1 MKKQQKKSLSFE
13 FFKKRVRVSVI
24 VVTLLLG
31 ALLLLISYSYAFY
44 TIFYE
49 KKNALT
55 LTAGSISY
63 TLTSGSMNERQEVTV
78 GANSMLTF
86 TVNLKSNNEI
96 DSLYQLYYSGTL
108 PSGVTISYKT
118 SVPDGV
124 IEKGATEVIVLAI
137 ENTNSSSK
145 TITIGVQGGLL
156 DKPLEQEAN
165 TTSIKGLYQAK
176 KPTITLNTTTVT
188 INAGDSYQV
197 MTGVSAK
204 DPYGKDI
211 TSKISY
217 SPTSWDN
224 HTIGTTKIT
233 YQVTDDYGQSA
244 SSTRSITVNR
254 VYVYNYES
262 DHLVTNGWEQFFKT
276 CDSASFYQGGYH
288 KANFIY
294 DYGGTTDDLIMN
306 GMVKS
311 SLLATERSIVSLAT
325 NYMIDLSKYKRLA
338 FRHDVKNLTT
348 TGELGAHVGI
358 GCFKS
363 VNNINHAEPVVGTEL
378 TGKGTTPGYY
388 YFDVSNINTSCYL
401 GFYIFSEAI
410 DDNTTWYVSISR
422 VWLE

>member
-1 MKKQQKKSLSFE
+1 MKKHLKESLSFD
-13 FFKKRVRVSVI
+13 FLKKRVRVSVI
-24 VVTLLLG
+24 VVTLLLS

-44 TIFYE
+44 TISYE

-63 TLTSGSMNERQEVTV
+63 TLTSGSMNERQEVIV

-145 TITIGVQGGLL
+145 IITIGVQGGLL

-165 TTSIKGLYQAK
+165 TTSIKGLYQVK

-217 SPTSWDN
+217 SPTSWNN

-233 YQVTDDYGQSA
+233 YQVTDNYGQST

-254 VYVYNYES
+254 VYLYQNGNYMTTLTGGWTRKFTTANIANYYDYQS
-262 DHLVTNGWEQFFKT
+262 LIDSSSNKLYGMVTTNQRTLKSAGTVNKINLTPYARLVFSYSTGNDYVTNALNVGCF
-276 CDSASFYQGGYH
+276 
-288 KANFIY
+288 ANFDNIDIRGSVVSTY
-294 DYGGTTDDLIMN
+294 ITQ
-306 GMVKS
+306 S
-311 SLLATERSIVSLAT
+311 SQNALKTVSFDISA
-325 NYMIDLSKYKRLA
+325 
-338 FRHDVKNLTT
+338 KN
-348 TGELGAHVGI
+348 
-358 GCFKS
+358 S
-363 VNNINHAEPVVGTEL
+363 
-378 TGKGTTPGYY
+378 
-388 YFDVSNINTSCYL
+388 SCYV
-401 GFYIFSEAI
+401 GAFFMSQPAS
-410 DDNTTWYVSISR
+410 TTFNVFIQIYN

>member
-44 TIFYE
+44 TISYE

-63 TLTSGSMNERQEVTV
+63 TLTSGSMNERQEVIV

-145 TITIGVQGGLL
+145 IITIGVQGGLL

-165 TTSIKGLYQAK
+165 TTSIKGLYQVK

-217 SPTSWDN
+217 SPTSWNN

-233 YQVTDDYGQSA
+233 YQVTDNYGQST

-254 VYVYNYES
+254 VYLYQNGNYMTTLTGGWTRKFTTANIANYYDYQS
-262 DHLVTNGWEQFFKT
+262 LIDSSSNKLYGMVTTNQRTLKSAGTVNKINLTPYARLVFSYSTGNDYVTNALNVGCF
-276 CDSASFYQGGYH
+276 
-288 KANFIY
+288 ANFDNIDIRGSVVSTY
-294 DYGGTTDDLIMN
+294 ITQ
-306 GMVKS
+306 S
-311 SLLATERSIVSLAT
+311 SQNALKTVSFDISA
-325 NYMIDLSKYKRLA
+325 
-338 FRHDVKNLTT
+338 KN
-348 TGELGAHVGI
+348 
-358 GCFKS
+358 S
-363 VNNINHAEPVVGTEL
+363 
-378 TGKGTTPGYY
+378 
-388 YFDVSNINTSCYL
+388 SCYV
-401 GFYIFSEAI
+401 GAFFMSQPASTTFNVFIQIF
-410 DDNTTWYVSISR
+410 N

>member
-1 MKKQQKKSLSFE
+1 M
-13 FFKKRVRVSVI
+13 RVSVI

-44 TIFYE
+44 TISYE

-217 SPTSWDN
+217 SPTSWNN

-233 YQVTDDYGQSA
+233 YQVTDNYGQST

-254 VYVYNYES
+254 VYLYQNGNYMTTLTGGWTRKFTTANIANYYDYQS
-262 DHLVTNGWEQFFKT
+262 LIDSSSNKLYGMVTTNQRTLKSAGTVNKINLTPYARLVFSYSTGNDYVTNALNVGCF
-276 CDSASFYQGGYH
+276 
-288 KANFIY
+288 ANFDNIDIRGSVVSTY
-294 DYGGTTDDLIMN
+294 ITQ
-306 GMVKS
+306 S
-311 SLLATERSIVSLAT
+311 SQNALKTVSFDISA
-325 NYMIDLSKYKRLA
+325 
-338 FRHDVKNLTT
+338 KN
-348 TGELGAHVGI
+348 
-358 GCFKS
+358 S
-363 VNNINHAEPVVGTEL
+363 
-378 TGKGTTPGYY
+378 
-388 YFDVSNINTSCYL
+388 SCYV
-401 GFYIFSEAI
+401 GAFFMSQPASTTFNVFIQIF
-410 DDNTTWYVSISR
+410 N

>member
-1 MKKQQKKSLSFE
+1 MKKHPKESLSFD
-13 FFKKRVRVSVI
+13 FLKKRVRVSVI
-24 VVTLLLG
+24 VVTLLLS

-44 TIFYE
+44 TISYE

-63 TLTSGSMNERQEVTV
+63 TLTSGSMNERQEVIV

-165 TTSIKGLYQAK
+165 TTSIKGLYQVK

-217 SPTSWDN
+217 SPTSWNN

-233 YQVTDDYGQSA
+233 YQVTDNYGQST

-254 VYVYNYES
+254 VYLYQNGNYMTTLTGGWTRKFTTANIANYYDYQS
-262 DHLVTNGWEQFFKT
+262 LIDSSSNKLYGMVTTNQRTLKSAGTVNKINLTPYARLVFSYSTSNDYVTNALNVGCF
-276 CDSASFYQGGYH
+276 
-288 KANFIY
+288 ANFDNIDIRGSVVSTY
-294 DYGGTTDDLIMN
+294 ITQ
-306 GMVKS
+306 S
-311 SLLATERSIVSLAT
+311 SQNALKTVSFDISA
-325 NYMIDLSKYKRLA
+325 
-338 FRHDVKNLTT
+338 KN
-348 TGELGAHVGI
+348 
-358 GCFKS
+358 S
-363 VNNINHAEPVVGTEL
+363 
-378 TGKGTTPGYY
+378 
-388 YFDVSNINTSCYL
+388 SCYV
-401 GFYIFSEAI
+401 GAFFMSQPAS
-410 DDNTTWYVSISR
+410 TTFNVFIQIYN

>member
-1 MKKQQKKSLSFE
+1 MKKHPKESLSFD
-13 FFKKRVRVSVI
+13 FLKKRVRVSVI

-44 TIFYE
+44 TISYE

-63 TLTSGSMNERQEVTV
+63 TLTSGSMNERQEVIV

-145 TITIGVQGGLL
+145 IITIGVQGGLL

-165 TTSIKGLYQAK
+165 TTSIKGLYQVK

-217 SPTSWDN
+217 SPTSWNN

-233 YQVTDDYGQSA
+233 YQVTDNYGQST

-254 VYVYNYES
+254 VYLYQNGNYMTTLTGGWTRKFTTANIANYYDYQS
-262 DHLVTNGWEQFFKT
+262 LIDSSSNKLYGMVTTNQRTLKSAGTVNKINLTPYARLVFSYSTGNDYVTNALNVGCF
-276 CDSASFYQGGYH
+276 
-288 KANFIY
+288 ANFDNIDIRGSVVSTY
-294 DYGGTTDDLIMN
+294 ITQ
-306 GMVKS
+306 S
-311 SLLATERSIVSLAT
+311 SQNALKTVSFDISA
-325 NYMIDLSKYKRLA
+325 
-338 FRHDVKNLTT
+338 KN
-348 TGELGAHVGI
+348 
-358 GCFKS
+358 S
-363 VNNINHAEPVVGTEL
+363 
-378 TGKGTTPGYY
+378 
-388 YFDVSNINTSCYL
+388 SCYV
-401 GFYIFSEAI
+401 GAFFMSQPASTTFNVFIQIF
-410 DDNTTWYVSISR
+410 N

>member
-1 MKKQQKKSLSFE
+1 MKKHPKESLSFD
-13 FFKKRVRVSVI
+13 FLKKRVRVSVI

-44 TIFYE
+44 TISYE

-63 TLTSGSMNERQEVTV
+63 TLTSGSMNERQEVIV

-145 TITIGVQGGLL
+145 IITIGVQGGLL

-165 TTSIKGLYQAK
+165 TTSIKGLYQVK

-217 SPTSWDN
+217 SPTSWNN

-233 YQVTDDYGQSA
+233 YQVTDNYGQST

-254 VYVYNYES
+254 VYLYQNGNYMTTLTGGWTRKFTTANIANYYDYQS
-262 DHLVTNGWEQFFKT
+262 LIDSSSNKLYGMVTTNQRTLKSAGTVNKINLTPYARLVFSYSTGNDYVTNALNVGCF
-276 CDSASFYQGGYH
+276 
-288 KANFIY
+288 ANFDNIDIRGSVVSTY
-294 DYGGTTDDLIMN
+294 ITQ
-306 GMVKS
+306 S
-311 SLLATERSIVSLAT
+311 SQNALKTVS
-325 NYMIDLSKYKRLA
+325 
-338 FRHDVKNLTT
+338 
-348 TGELGAHVGI
+348 
-358 GCFKS
+358 
-363 VNNINHAEPVVGTEL
+363 
-378 TGKGTTPGYY
+378 
-388 YFDVSNINTSCYL
+388 FDVSAKNSSCYV
-401 GFYIFSEAI
+401 GAFFMSQPAS
-410 DDNTTWYVSISR
+410 TTFNVFIQIYN

>member
-1 MKKQQKKSLSFE
+1 MKKHPKESLSFD
-13 FFKKRVRVSVI
+13 FLKKRVRVSVI
-24 VVTLLLG
+24 VVTLLLS

-44 TIFYE
+44 TISYE

-145 TITIGVQGGLL
+145 IITIGVQGGLL

-165 TTSIKGLYQAK
+165 TTSIKGLYQVK

-217 SPTSWDN
+217 SPTSWNN

-233 YQVTDDYGQSA
+233 YQVTDNYGQST

-254 VYVYNYES
+254 VYLYQNGNYMTTLTGGWTRKFTTANIANYYDYQS
-262 DHLVTNGWEQFFKT
+262 LIDSSSNKLYGMVTTNQRTLKSAGTVNKINLTPYARLVFSYSTGNDYVTNALNVGCF
-276 CDSASFYQGGYH
+276 
-288 KANFIY
+288 ANFDNIDIRGSVVSTY
-294 DYGGTTDDLIMN
+294 ITQ
-306 GMVKS
+306 S
-311 SLLATERSIVSLAT
+311 SQNALKTVSFDISA
-325 NYMIDLSKYKRLA
+325 
-338 FRHDVKNLTT
+338 KN
-348 TGELGAHVGI
+348 
-358 GCFKS
+358 S
-363 VNNINHAEPVVGTEL
+363 
-378 TGKGTTPGYY
+378 
-388 YFDVSNINTSCYL
+388 SCYV
-401 GFYIFSEAI
+401 GAFFMSQPASTTFNVFIQIF
-410 DDNTTWYVSISR
+410 N

>member
-1 MKKQQKKSLSFE
+1 MKKHPKESLSFD
-13 FFKKRVRVSVI
+13 FLKKRVRVSVI
-24 VVTLLLG
+24 VVTLLLS

-44 TIFYE
+44 TISYE

-63 TLTSGSMNERQEVTV
+63 TLTSGSMNERQEVIV

-217 SPTSWDN
+217 SPTSWNN

-233 YQVTDDYGQSA
+233 YQVTDNYGQST

-254 VYVYNYES
+254 VYLYQNGNYMTTLTGGWTRKFTTANIANYYDYQS
-262 DHLVTNGWEQFFKT
+262 LIDSSSNKLYGMVTTNQRTLKSAGTVNKINLTPYARLVFSYSTGNDYVTNALNVGCF
-276 CDSASFYQGGYH
+276 
-288 KANFIY
+288 ANFDNIDIRGSVVSTY
-294 DYGGTTDDLIMN
+294 ITQ
-306 GMVKS
+306 S
-311 SLLATERSIVSLAT
+311 SQNALKTVSFDISA
-325 NYMIDLSKYKRLA
+325 
-338 FRHDVKNLTT
+338 KN
-348 TGELGAHVGI
+348 
-358 GCFKS
+358 S
-363 VNNINHAEPVVGTEL
+363 
-378 TGKGTTPGYY
+378 
-388 YFDVSNINTSCYL
+388 SCYV
-401 GFYIFSEAI
+401 GAFFMSQPAS
-410 DDNTTWYVSISR
+410 TTFNVFIQIYN

>member
-1 MKKQQKKSLSFE
+1 MKKHPKESLSFD
-13 FFKKRVRVSVI
+13 FLKKRVRVSVI
-24 VVTLLLG
+24 VVTLLLS

-44 TIFYE
+44 TISYE

-63 TLTSGSMNERQEVTV
+63 TLTSGSMNERQEVIV

-145 TITIGVQGGLL
+145 IITIGVQGGLL

-165 TTSIKGLYQAK
+165 TTSIKGLYQVK

-217 SPTSWDN
+217 SPTSWNN

-233 YQVTDDYGQSA
+233 YQVTDNYGQST

-254 VYVYNYES
+254 VYLYQNGNYMTTLTGGWTRKFTTANIANYYDYQS
-262 DHLVTNGWEQFFKT
+262 LIDSSSNKLYGMVTTNQRTLKSAGTVNKINLTPYARLVFSYSTGNDYVTNALNVGCF
-276 CDSASFYQGGYH
+276 
-288 KANFIY
+288 ANFDNIDIRGSVVSTY
-294 DYGGTTDDLIMN
+294 ITQ
-306 GMVKS
+306 S
-311 SLLATERSIVSLAT
+311 SQNALKTVSFDISA
-325 NYMIDLSKYKRLA
+325 
-338 FRHDVKNLTT
+338 KN
-348 TGELGAHVGI
+348 
-358 GCFKS
+358 S
-363 VNNINHAEPVVGTEL
+363 
-378 TGKGTTPGYY
+378 
-388 YFDVSNINTSCYL
+388 SCYV
-401 GFYIFSEAI
+401 GAFFMSQPAS
-410 DDNTTWYVSISR
+410 TTFNVFIQIYN

>member
-1 MKKQQKKSLSFE
+1 M
-13 FFKKRVRVSVI
+13 RVSVI

-44 TIFYE
+44 TISYE

-165 TTSIKGLYQAK
+165 TTSIKGLYQVK

-217 SPTSWDN
+217 SPTSWNN

-233 YQVTDDYGQSA
+233 YQVTDNYGQST

-254 VYVYNYES
+254 VYLYQNGNYMTTLTGGWTRKFTTANIANYYDYQS
-262 DHLVTNGWEQFFKT
+262 LIDSSSNKLYGMVTTNQRTLKSAGTVNKINLTPYARLVFSYSTGNDYVTNALNVGCF
-276 CDSASFYQGGYH
+276 
-288 KANFIY
+288 ANFDNIDIRGSVVSTY
-294 DYGGTTDDLIMN
+294 ITQ
-306 GMVKS
+306 S
-311 SLLATERSIVSLAT
+311 SQNALKTVSFDISA
-325 NYMIDLSKYKRLA
+325 
-338 FRHDVKNLTT
+338 KN
-348 TGELGAHVGI
+348 
-358 GCFKS
+358 S
-363 VNNINHAEPVVGTEL
+363 
-378 TGKGTTPGYY
+378 
-388 YFDVSNINTSCYL
+388 SCYV
-401 GFYIFSEAI
+401 GAFFMSQPAS
-410 DDNTTWYVSISR
+410 TTFNVFIQIYN

>member
-1 MKKQQKKSLSFE
+1 MKKHPKESLSFD
-13 FFKKRVRVSVI
+13 FLKKRVRVSVI

-44 TIFYE
+44 TISYE

-145 TITIGVQGGLL
+145 IITIGVQGGLL

-165 TTSIKGLYQAK
+165 TTSIKGLYQVK

-217 SPTSWDN
+217 SPTSWNN

-233 YQVTDDYGQSA
+233 YQVTDNYGQST

-254 VYVYNYES
+254 VYLYQNGNYMTTLTGGWTRKFTTANIANYYDYQS
-262 DHLVTNGWEQFFKT
+262 LIDSSSNTLYGMVTTNQRTLKSAGTVNKINLTPYARLVFSYSTSNDYVTNALNVGCF
-276 CDSASFYQGGYH
+276 
-288 KANFIY
+288 ANFDNIDIRGSVVSTY
-294 DYGGTTDDLIMN
+294 ITQ
-306 GMVKS
+306 S
-311 SLLATERSIVSLAT
+311 SQNALKTVSFDISA
-325 NYMIDLSKYKRLA
+325 
-338 FRHDVKNLTT
+338 KN
-348 TGELGAHVGI
+348 
-358 GCFKS
+358 S
-363 VNNINHAEPVVGTEL
+363 
-378 TGKGTTPGYY
+378 
-388 YFDVSNINTSCYL
+388 SCYV
-401 GFYIFSEAI
+401 GAFFMSQPAS
-410 DDNTTWYVSISR
+410 TTFNVFIQIYN

>member
-1 MKKQQKKSLSFE
+1 MKKHPKESLSFD
-13 FFKKRVRVSVI
+13 FLKKRVRVSVI

-44 TIFYE
+44 TISYE

-145 TITIGVQGGLL
+145 IITIGVQGGLL

-165 TTSIKGLYQAK
+165 TTSIKGLYQVK

-217 SPTSWDN
+217 SPTSWNN

-233 YQVTDDYGQSA
+233 YQVTDNYGQST

-254 VYVYNYES
+254 VYLYQNGNYMTTLTGGWTRKFTTANIANYYDYQS
-262 DHLVTNGWEQFFKT
+262 LIDSSSNKLYGMVTTNQRTLKSAGTVNKINLTPYARLVFSYSTGNDYVTNALNVGCF
-276 CDSASFYQGGYH
+276 
-288 KANFIY
+288 ANFDNIDIRGY
-294 DYGGTTDDLIMN
+294 LYY
-306 GMVKS
+306 
-311 SLLATERSIVSLAT
+311 SIIA
-325 NYMIDLSKYKRLA
+325 KRI
-338 FRHDVKNLTT
+338 KNS
-348 TGELGAHVGI
+348 
-358 GCFKS
+358 F
-363 VNNINHAEPVVGTEL
+363 
-378 TGKGTTPGYY
+378 
-388 YFDVSNINTSCYL
+388 F
-401 GFYIFSEAI
+401 
-410 DDNTTWYVSISR
+410 
-422 VWLE
+422 

>member
-1 MKKQQKKSLSFE
+1 MKKHPKESLSFD
-13 FFKKRVRVSVI
+13 FLKKRVRVSVI
-24 VVTLLLG
+24 VVTLLLS

-44 TIFYE
+44 TISYE

-63 TLTSGSMNERQEVTV
+63 TLTSGSMNERQEVIV

-145 TITIGVQGGLL
+145 IITIGVQGGLL

-165 TTSIKGLYQAK
+165 TTSIKGLYQVK

-217 SPTSWDN
+217 SPTSWNN

-233 YQVTDDYGQSA
+233 YQVTDNYGQST

-254 VYVYNYES
+254 VYLYQNGNYMTTLTGGWTRKFTTANIANYYDYQS
-262 DHLVTNGWEQFFKT
+262 LIDSSSNKLYGMVTTNQRTLKSAGTVNKINLTPYARLVFSYSTGNDYVTNALNVGCF
-276 CDSASFYQGGYH
+276 
-288 KANFIY
+288 ANFDNIDIRGSVVSTY
-294 DYGGTTDDLIMN
+294 ITQ
-306 GMVKS
+306 S
-311 SLLATERSIVSLAT
+311 SQNALKTVSFDISA
-325 NYMIDLSKYKRLA
+325 
-338 FRHDVKNLTT
+338 KN
-348 TGELGAHVGI
+348 
-358 GCFKS
+358 S
-363 VNNINHAEPVVGTEL
+363 
-378 TGKGTTPGYY
+378 
-388 YFDVSNINTSCYL
+388 SCYV
-401 GFYIFSEAI
+401 GAFFMSQPASTTFNVFIQIF
-410 DDNTTWYVSISR
+410 N

>member
-1 MKKQQKKSLSFE
+1 MKKHPKESLSFD
-13 FFKKRVRVSVI
+13 FLKKRVRVSVI
-24 VVTLLLG
+24 VVTLLLS

-44 TIFYE
+44 TISYE

-63 TLTSGSMNERQEVTV
+63 TLTSGSMNERQEVIV

-145 TITIGVQGGLL
+145 IITIGVQGGLL

-217 SPTSWDN
+217 SPTSWNN

-233 YQVTDDYGQSA
+233 YQVTDNYGQST

-254 VYVYNYES
+254 VYLYQNGNYMTTLTGGWTRKFTTANIANYYDYQS
-262 DHLVTNGWEQFFKT
+262 LIDSSSNTLYGMVTTNQRTLKSAGTVNKINLTPYARLVFSYSTGNDYVTNALNVGCF
-276 CDSASFYQGGYH
+276 
-288 KANFIY
+288 ANFDNIDIRGSVVSTY
-294 DYGGTTDDLIMN
+294 ITQ
-306 GMVKS
+306 S
-311 SLLATERSIVSLAT
+311 SQNALKTVSFDISA
-325 NYMIDLSKYKRLA
+325 
-338 FRHDVKNLTT
+338 KN
-348 TGELGAHVGI
+348 
-358 GCFKS
+358 S
-363 VNNINHAEPVVGTEL
+363 
-378 TGKGTTPGYY
+378 
-388 YFDVSNINTSCYL
+388 SCYV
-401 GFYIFSEAI
+401 GAFFMSQPAS
-410 DDNTTWYVSISR
+410 TTFNVFIKIYN

>member
-1 MKKQQKKSLSFE
+1 MKKHPKESLSFD
-13 FFKKRVRVSVI
+13 FLKKRVRVSVI
-24 VVTLLLG
+24 VVTLLLS

-44 TIFYE
+44 TISYE

-217 SPTSWDN
+217 SPTSWNN

-233 YQVTDDYGQSA
+233 YQVTDNYGQST

-254 VYVYNYES
+254 VYLYQNGNYMTTLTGGWTRKFTTANIANYYDYQS
-262 DHLVTNGWEQFFKT
+262 LIDSSSNKLYGMVTTNQRTLKSAGTVNKINLTPYARLVFSYSTGNDYVTNALNVGCF
-276 CDSASFYQGGYH
+276 
-288 KANFIY
+288 ANFDNIDIRGSVVSTY
-294 DYGGTTDDLIMN
+294 ITQ
-306 GMVKS
+306 S
-311 SLLATERSIVSLAT
+311 SQNALKTVSFDISA
-325 NYMIDLSKYKRLA
+325 
-338 FRHDVKNLTT
+338 KN
-348 TGELGAHVGI
+348 
-358 GCFKS
+358 S
-363 VNNINHAEPVVGTEL
+363 
-378 TGKGTTPGYY
+378 
-388 YFDVSNINTSCYL
+388 SCYV
-401 GFYIFSEAI
+401 GAFFMSQPASTTFNVFIQIF
-410 DDNTTWYVSISR
+410 N

>member
-1 MKKQQKKSLSFE
+1 MKKHPKESLSFD
-13 FFKKRVRVSVI
+13 FLKKRVRVSVI
-24 VVTLLLG
+24 VVTLLLS

-63 TLTSGSMNERQEVTV
+63 TLTSGSMNERQEVIV

-145 TITIGVQGGLL
+145 IITIGVQGGLL

-165 TTSIKGLYQAK
+165 TTSIKGLYQVK

-217 SPTSWDN
+217 SPTSWNN

-233 YQVTDDYGQSA
+233 YQVTDNYGQST

-254 VYVYNYES
+254 VYLYQNGNYMTTLTGGWTRKFTTANIANYYDYQS
-262 DHLVTNGWEQFFKT
+262 LIDSSSNKLYGMVTTNQRTLKSAGTVNKINLTPYARLVFSYSTGNDYVTNALNVGCF
-276 CDSASFYQGGYH
+276 
-288 KANFIY
+288 ANFDNIDIRGSVVSTY
-294 DYGGTTDDLIMN
+294 ITQ
-306 GMVKS
+306 S
-311 SLLATERSIVSLAT
+311 SQNALKTVSFDISA
-325 NYMIDLSKYKRLA
+325 
-338 FRHDVKNLTT
+338 KN
-348 TGELGAHVGI
+348 
-358 GCFKS
+358 S
-363 VNNINHAEPVVGTEL
+363 
-378 TGKGTTPGYY
+378 
-388 YFDVSNINTSCYL
+388 SCYV
-401 GFYIFSEAI
+401 GAFFMSQPASTTFNVFIQIF
-410 DDNTTWYVSISR
+410 N

>member
-44 TIFYE
+44 TISYE

-217 SPTSWDN
+217 SPTSWNN

-233 YQVTDDYGQSA
+233 YQVTDNYGQST

-254 VYVYNYES
+254 VYLYQNGNFMTTLTGGWTRKFTTANIANYYDYQS
-262 DHLVTNGWEQFFKT
+262 LIDSSSNKLYGMVTTNQRTLKSAGTVNKINLTPYARLVFSYSTSNDYVTNALNVGCF
-276 CDSASFYQGGYH
+276 
-288 KANFIY
+288 ANFDNIDIRGSVVSTY
-294 DYGGTTDDLIMN
+294 ITQ
-306 GMVKS
+306 S
-311 SLLATERSIVSLAT
+311 SQNALKTVSFDISA
-325 NYMIDLSKYKRLA
+325 
-338 FRHDVKNLTT
+338 KN
-348 TGELGAHVGI
+348 
-358 GCFKS
+358 S
-363 VNNINHAEPVVGTEL
+363 
-378 TGKGTTPGYY
+378 
-388 YFDVSNINTSCYL
+388 SCYV
-401 GFYIFSEAI
+401 GAFFMSQPASTTFNVFIQIF
-410 DDNTTWYVSISR
+410 N

>member
-1 MKKQQKKSLSFE
+1 MKKHLKESLSFD
-13 FFKKRVRVSVI
+13 FLKKRVRVSVI
-24 VVTLLLG
+24 VVTLLLS

-44 TIFYE
+44 TISYE

-63 TLTSGSMNERQEVTV
+63 TLTSGSMNERQEVIV

-145 TITIGVQGGLL
+145 IITIGVQGGLL

-217 SPTSWDN
+217 SPTSWNN

-233 YQVTDDYGQSA
+233 YQVTDNYGQST

-254 VYVYNYES
+254 VYLYQNGNYMTTLTGGWTRKFTTANIANYYDYQS
-262 DHLVTNGWEQFFKT
+262 LIDSSSNKLYGMVTTNQRTLKSAGTVNKINLTPYARLVFSYSTGNDYVTNALNVGCF
-276 CDSASFYQGGYH
+276 
-288 KANFIY
+288 ANFDNIDIRGSVVSTY
-294 DYGGTTDDLIMN
+294 ITQ
-306 GMVKS
+306 S
-311 SLLATERSIVSLAT
+311 SQNALKTVSFDISA
-325 NYMIDLSKYKRLA
+325 
-338 FRHDVKNLTT
+338 KN
-348 TGELGAHVGI
+348 
-358 GCFKS
+358 S
-363 VNNINHAEPVVGTEL
+363 
-378 TGKGTTPGYY
+378 
-388 YFDVSNINTSCYL
+388 SCYV
-401 GFYIFSEAI
+401 GAFFMSQPAS
-410 DDNTTWYVSISR
+410 TTFNVFIQIYN

>member
-1 MKKQQKKSLSFE
+1 MKKHPKESLSFD
-13 FFKKRVRVSVI
+13 FLKKRVRVSVI
-24 VVTLLLG
+24 VVTLLLS

-44 TIFYE
+44 TISYE

-63 TLTSGSMNERQEVTV
+63 TLTSGSMNERQEVIV

-145 TITIGVQGGLL
+145 IITIGVQGGLL

-217 SPTSWDN
+217 SPTSWNN

-233 YQVTDDYGQSA
+233 YQVTDNYGQST

-254 VYVYNYES
+254 VYLYQNGNYMTTLTGGWTRKFTTANIANYYDYQS
-262 DHLVTNGWEQFFKT
+262 LIDSSSNKLYGMVTTNQRTLKSAGTVNKINLTPYARLVFSYSTSNDYVTNALNVGCF
-276 CDSASFYQGGYH
+276 
-288 KANFIY
+288 ANFDNIDIRGSVVSTY
-294 DYGGTTDDLIMN
+294 ITQ
-306 GMVKS
+306 S
-311 SLLATERSIVSLAT
+311 SQNALKTVSFDISA
-325 NYMIDLSKYKRLA
+325 
-338 FRHDVKNLTT
+338 KN
-348 TGELGAHVGI
+348 
-358 GCFKS
+358 S
-363 VNNINHAEPVVGTEL
+363 
-378 TGKGTTPGYY
+378 
-388 YFDVSNINTSCYL
+388 SCYV
-401 GFYIFSEAI
+401 GAFFMSQPASTTFNVFIQIF
-410 DDNTTWYVSISR
+410 N

>member
-1 MKKQQKKSLSFE
+1 MKKHPKESLSFD
-13 FFKKRVRVSVI
+13 FLKKRVRVSVI
-24 VVTLLLG
+24 VVTLLLS

-63 TLTSGSMNERQEVTV
+63 TLTSGSMNERQEVIV

-145 TITIGVQGGLL
+145 IITIGVQGGLL

-165 TTSIKGLYQAK
+165 TTSIKGLYQVK

-217 SPTSWDN
+217 SPTSWNN

-233 YQVTDDYGQSA
+233 YQVTDNYGQST

-254 VYVYNYES
+254 VYLYQNGNYMTTLTGGWTRKFTTANIANYYDYQS
-262 DHLVTNGWEQFFKT
+262 LIDSSSNKLYGMVTTNQRTLKSAGTVNKINLTPYARLVFSYSTSNDYVTNALNVGCF
-276 CDSASFYQGGYH
+276 
-288 KANFIY
+288 ANFDNIDIRGSVVSTY
-294 DYGGTTDDLIMN
+294 ITQ
-306 GMVKS
+306 S
-311 SLLATERSIVSLAT
+311 SQNALKTVSFDISA
-325 NYMIDLSKYKRLA
+325 
-338 FRHDVKNLTT
+338 KN
-348 TGELGAHVGI
+348 
-358 GCFKS
+358 S
-363 VNNINHAEPVVGTEL
+363 
-378 TGKGTTPGYY
+378 
-388 YFDVSNINTSCYL
+388 SCYV
-401 GFYIFSEAI
+401 GAFFMSQPAS
-410 DDNTTWYVSISR
+410 TTFNVFIQIYN

>member
-1 MKKQQKKSLSFE
+1 MKKHPKESLSFD
-13 FFKKRVRVSVI
+13 FLKKRVRVSVI

-44 TIFYE
+44 TISYE

-63 TLTSGSMNERQEVTV
+63 TLTSGSMNERQEVIV

-145 TITIGVQGGLL
+145 IITIGVQGGLL

-165 TTSIKGLYQAK
+165 TTSIKGLYQVK

-217 SPTSWDN
+217 SPTSWNN

-233 YQVTDDYGQSA
+233 YQVTDNYGQST

-254 VYVYNYES
+254 VYLYQNGNYMTTLTGGWTRKFTTANIANYYDYQS
-262 DHLVTNGWEQFFKT
+262 LIDSSSNKLYGMVTTNQRTLKSAGTVNKINLTPYARLVFSYSTGNDYVTNALNVGCF
-276 CDSASFYQGGYH
+276 
-288 KANFIY
+288 ANFDNIDIRGSVVSTY
-294 DYGGTTDDLIMN
+294 ITQ
-306 GMVKS
+306 S
-311 SLLATERSIVSLAT
+311 SQNALKTVSFDISA
-325 NYMIDLSKYKRLA
+325 
-338 FRHDVKNLTT
+338 KN
-348 TGELGAHVGI
+348 
-358 GCFKS
+358 S
-363 VNNINHAEPVVGTEL
+363 
-378 TGKGTTPGYY
+378 
-388 YFDVSNINTSCYL
+388 SCYV
-401 GFYIFSEAI
+401 GAFFMSQPAS
-410 DDNTTWYVSISR
+410 TTFNVFIQIYN

>member
-44 TIFYE
+44 TISYE

-63 TLTSGSMNERQEVTV
+63 TLTSGSMNERQEVIV

-145 TITIGVQGGLL
+145 IITIGVQGGLL

-165 TTSIKGLYQAK
+165 TTSIKGLYQVK

-217 SPTSWDN
+217 SPTSWNN

-233 YQVTDDYGQSA
+233 YQVTDNYGQST

-254 VYVYNYES
+254 VYLYQNGNYMTTLTGGWTRKFTTANIANYYDYQS
-262 DHLVTNGWEQFFKT
+262 LIDSSSNKLYGMVTTNQRTLKSAGTVNKINLTPYARLVFSYSTGNDYVTNALNVGCF
-276 CDSASFYQGGYH
+276 
-288 KANFIY
+288 ANFDNIDKRGSVVSTY
-294 DYGGTTDDLIMN
+294 ITQ
-306 GMVKS
+306 S
-311 SLLATERSIVSLAT
+311 SQNALKTVSFDISA
-325 NYMIDLSKYKRLA
+325 
-338 FRHDVKNLTT
+338 KN
-348 TGELGAHVGI
+348 
-358 GCFKS
+358 S
-363 VNNINHAEPVVGTEL
+363 
-378 TGKGTTPGYY
+378 
-388 YFDVSNINTSCYL
+388 SCYV
-401 GFYIFSEAI
+401 GAFFMSQPAS
-410 DDNTTWYVSISR
+410 TTFNVFIQIYN

>member
-1 MKKQQKKSLSFE
+1 MKKHPKESLSFD
-13 FFKKRVRVSVI
+13 FLKKRVRVSVI
-24 VVTLLLG
+24 VVTLLLS

-44 TIFYE
+44 TISYE

-145 TITIGVQGGLL
+145 IITIGVQGGLL

-165 TTSIKGLYQAK
+165 TTSIKGLYQVK

-217 SPTSWDN
+217 SPTSWNN

-233 YQVTDDYGQSA
+233 YQVTDNYGQST

-254 VYVYNYES
+254 VYLYQNGNYMTTLTGGWTRKFTTANIANYYDYQS
-262 DHLVTNGWEQFFKT
+262 LIDSSSNKLYGMVTTNQRTLKSAGTVNKINLTPYARLVFSYSTSNDYVTNALNVGCF
-276 CDSASFYQGGYH
+276 
-288 KANFIY
+288 ANFDNIDIRGSVVSTY
-294 DYGGTTDDLIMN
+294 ITQ
-306 GMVKS
+306 S
-311 SLLATERSIVSLAT
+311 SQNALKTVSFDISA
-325 NYMIDLSKYKRLA
+325 
-338 FRHDVKNLTT
+338 KN
-348 TGELGAHVGI
+348 
-358 GCFKS
+358 S
-363 VNNINHAEPVVGTEL
+363 
-378 TGKGTTPGYY
+378 
-388 YFDVSNINTSCYL
+388 SCYV
-401 GFYIFSEAI
+401 GAFFMSQPASTTFNVFIQIF
-410 DDNTTWYVSISR
+410 N

>member
-1 MKKQQKKSLSFE
+1 MKKHPKESLSFD
-13 FFKKRVRVSVI
+13 FLKKRVRVSVI
-24 VVTLLLG
+24 VVTLLLS

-44 TIFYE
+44 TISYE

-217 SPTSWDN
+217 SPTSWNN

-233 YQVTDDYGQSA
+233 YQVTDNYGQST

-254 VYVYNYES
+254 VYLYQNGNYMTTLTGGWTRKFTTANIANYYDYQS
-262 DHLVTNGWEQFFKT
+262 LIDSSSNKLYGMVTTNQRTLKSAGTVNKINLTPYARLVFSYSTSNDYVTNALNVGCF
-276 CDSASFYQGGYH
+276 
-288 KANFIY
+288 ANFDNIDIRGSVVSTY
-294 DYGGTTDDLIMN
+294 ITQ
-306 GMVKS
+306 S
-311 SLLATERSIVSLAT
+311 SQNALKTVSFDISA
-325 NYMIDLSKYKRLA
+325 
-338 FRHDVKNLTT
+338 KN
-348 TGELGAHVGI
+348 
-358 GCFKS
+358 S
-363 VNNINHAEPVVGTEL
+363 
-378 TGKGTTPGYY
+378 
-388 YFDVSNINTSCYL
+388 SCYV
-401 GFYIFSEAI
+401 GAFFMSQPASTTFNVFIQIF
-410 DDNTTWYVSISR
+410 N

>member
-1 MKKQQKKSLSFE
+1 MKKHPKESLSFD
-13 FFKKRVRVSVI
+13 FLKKRVRVSVI
-24 VVTLLLG
+24 VVTLLLS

-44 TIFYE
+44 TISYE

-63 TLTSGSMNERQEVTV
+63 TLTSGSMNERQEVIV

-145 TITIGVQGGLL
+145 IITIGVQGGLL

-165 TTSIKGLYQAK
+165 TTSIKGLYQVK

-217 SPTSWDN
+217 SPTSWNN

-233 YQVTDDYGQSA
+233 YQVTDNYGQST

-254 VYVYNYES
+254 VYLYQNGNYMTTLTGGWTRKFTTANIANYYDYQS
-262 DHLVTNGWEQFFKT
+262 LIDSSSNKLYGMVTTNQRTLKSAGTVNKINLTPYARLVFSYSTSNDYVTNALNVGCF
-276 CDSASFYQGGYH
+276 
-288 KANFIY
+288 ANFDNIDIRGSVVSTY
-294 DYGGTTDDLIMN
+294 ITQ
-306 GMVKS
+306 S
-311 SLLATERSIVSLAT
+311 SQNALKTVSFDISA
-325 NYMIDLSKYKRLA
+325 
-338 FRHDVKNLTT
+338 KN
-348 TGELGAHVGI
+348 
-358 GCFKS
+358 S
-363 VNNINHAEPVVGTEL
+363 
-378 TGKGTTPGYY
+378 
-388 YFDVSNINTSCYL
+388 SCYV
-401 GFYIFSEAI
+401 GAFFMSQPASTTFNVFIQIF
-410 DDNTTWYVSISR
+410 N

>member
-24 VVTLLLG
+24 VVTLLLS

-63 TLTSGSMNERQEVTV
+63 TLTSGSMNERQEVIV

-145 TITIGVQGGLL
+145 IITIGVQGGLL

-165 TTSIKGLYQAK
+165 TTSIKGLYQVK

-217 SPTSWDN
+217 SPTSWNN

-233 YQVTDDYGQSA
+233 YQVTDNYGQST

-254 VYVYNYES
+254 VYLYQNGNYMTTLTGGWTRKFTTANIANYYDYQS
-262 DHLVTNGWEQFFKT
+262 LIDSSSNKLYGMVTTNQRTLKSAGTVNKINLTPYARLVFSYSTGNDYVTNALNVGCF
-276 CDSASFYQGGYH
+276 
-288 KANFIY
+288 ANFDNIDIRGSVVSTY
-294 DYGGTTDDLIMN
+294 ITQ
-306 GMVKS
+306 S
-311 SLLATERSIVSLAT
+311 SQNALKTVSFDISA
-325 NYMIDLSKYKRLA
+325 
-338 FRHDVKNLTT
+338 KN
-348 TGELGAHVGI
+348 
-358 GCFKS
+358 S
-363 VNNINHAEPVVGTEL
+363 
-378 TGKGTTPGYY
+378 
-388 YFDVSNINTSCYL
+388 SCYV
-401 GFYIFSEAI
+401 GAFFMSQPAS
-410 DDNTTWYVSISR
+410 TTFNVFIQIYN

>member
-44 TIFYE
+44 TISYE

-145 TITIGVQGGLL
+145 IITIGVQGGLL

-165 TTSIKGLYQAK
+165 TTSIKGLYQVK

-217 SPTSWDN
+217 SPTSWNN

-233 YQVTDDYGQSA
+233 YQVTDNYGQST

-254 VYVYNYES
+254 VYLYQNGNYMTTLTGGWTRKFTTANIANYYDYQS
-262 DHLVTNGWEQFFKT
+262 LIDSSSNKLYGMVTTNQRTLKSAGTVNKINLTPYARLVFSYSTGNDYVTNALNVGCF
-276 CDSASFYQGGYH
+276 
-288 KANFIY
+288 ANFDNIDIRGSVVSTY
-294 DYGGTTDDLIMN
+294 ITQ
-306 GMVKS
+306 S
-311 SLLATERSIVSLAT
+311 SQNALKTVSFDISA
-325 NYMIDLSKYKRLA
+325 
-338 FRHDVKNLTT
+338 KN
-348 TGELGAHVGI
+348 
-358 GCFKS
+358 S
-363 VNNINHAEPVVGTEL
+363 
-378 TGKGTTPGYY
+378 
-388 YFDVSNINTSCYL
+388 SCYV
-401 GFYIFSEAI
+401 GAFFMSQPASTTFNVFIQIF
-410 DDNTTWYVSISR
+410 N

>member
-1 MKKQQKKSLSFE
+1 MKKHPKESLSFD
-13 FFKKRVRVSVI
+13 FLKKRVRVSVI
-24 VVTLLLG
+24 VVTLLLS

-44 TIFYE
+44 TISYE

-217 SPTSWDN
+217 SPTSWNN

-233 YQVTDDYGQSA
+233 YQVTDNYGQST

-254 VYVYNYES
+254 VYLYQNGNYMTTLTGGWTRKFTTANIANYYDYQS
-262 DHLVTNGWEQFFKT
+262 LIDSSSNKLYGMVTTNQRTLKSAGTVNKINLTPYARLVFSYSTGNDYVTNALNVGCF
-276 CDSASFYQGGYH
+276 
-288 KANFIY
+288 ANFDNIDIRGSVVSTY
-294 DYGGTTDDLIMN
+294 ITQ
-306 GMVKS
+306 S
-311 SLLATERSIVSLAT
+311 SQNALKTVSFDISA
-325 NYMIDLSKYKRLA
+325 
-338 FRHDVKNLTT
+338 KN
-348 TGELGAHVGI
+348 
-358 GCFKS
+358 S
-363 VNNINHAEPVVGTEL
+363 
-378 TGKGTTPGYY
+378 
-388 YFDVSNINTSCYL
+388 SCYV
-401 GFYIFSEAI
+401 GAFFMSQPAS
-410 DDNTTWYVSISR
+410 TTFNVFIQIYN

>member
-44 TIFYE
+44 TISYE

-63 TLTSGSMNERQEVTV
+63 TLTSGSMNERQEVIV

-145 TITIGVQGGLL
+145 IITIGVQGGLL

-165 TTSIKGLYQAK
+165 TTSIKGLYQVK

-217 SPTSWDN
+217 SPTSWNN

-233 YQVTDDYGQSA
+233 YQVTDNYGQST

-254 VYVYNYES
+254 VYLYQNGNYMTTLTGGWTRKFTTANIANYYDYQS
-262 DHLVTNGWEQFFKT
+262 LIDSSSNKLYGMVTTNQRTLKSAGTVNKINLTPYARLVFSYSTGNDYVTNALNVGCF
-276 CDSASFYQGGYH
+276 
-288 KANFIY
+288 ANFDNIDIRGSVVSTY
-294 DYGGTTDDLIMN
+294 ITQ
-306 GMVKS
+306 S
-311 SLLATERSIVSLAT
+311 SQNALKTVSFDISA
-325 NYMIDLSKYKRLA
+325 
-338 FRHDVKNLTT
+338 KN
-348 TGELGAHVGI
+348 
-358 GCFKS
+358 S
-363 VNNINHAEPVVGTEL
+363 
-378 TGKGTTPGYY
+378 
-388 YFDVSNINTSCYL
+388 SCYVGAFL
-401 GFYIFSEAI
+401 MSQPAS
-410 DDNTTWYVSISR
+410 TTFNVFIQIYN

>member
-24 VVTLLLG
+24 VVTLLLS

-63 TLTSGSMNERQEVTV
+63 TLTSGSMNERQEVIV

-145 TITIGVQGGLL
+145 IITIGVQGGLL

-165 TTSIKGLYQAK
+165 TTSIKGLYQVK

-217 SPTSWDN
+217 SPTSWNN

-233 YQVTDDYGQSA
+233 YQVTDNYGQST

-254 VYVYNYES
+254 VYLYQNGNYMTTLTGGWTRKFTTANIANYYDYQS
-262 DHLVTNGWEQFFKT
+262 LIDSSSNKLYGMVTTNQRTLKSAGTVNKINLTPYARLVFSYSTGNDYVTNALNVGCF
-276 CDSASFYQGGYH
+276 
-288 KANFIY
+288 ANFDNIDIRGSVVSTY
-294 DYGGTTDDLIMN
+294 ITQ
-306 GMVKS
+306 S
-311 SLLATERSIVSLAT
+311 SQNALKTVSFDISA
-325 NYMIDLSKYKRLA
+325 
-338 FRHDVKNLTT
+338 KN
-348 TGELGAHVGI
+348 
-358 GCFKS
+358 S
-363 VNNINHAEPVVGTEL
+363 
-378 TGKGTTPGYY
+378 
-388 YFDVSNINTSCYL
+388 SCYV
-401 GFYIFSEAI
+401 GAFFMSQPASTTFNVFIQIF
-410 DDNTTWYVSISR
+410 N

>member
-1 MKKQQKKSLSFE
+1 MKKHPKESLSFD
-13 FFKKRVRVSVI
+13 FLKKRVRVSVI
-24 VVTLLLG
+24 VVTLLLS

-44 TIFYE
+44 TISYE

-63 TLTSGSMNERQEVTV
+63 TLTSGSMNERQEVIV

-145 TITIGVQGGLL
+145 IITIGVQGGLL

-165 TTSIKGLYQAK
+165 TTSIKGLYQVK

-217 SPTSWDN
+217 SPTSWNN

-233 YQVTDDYGQSA
+233 YQVTDNYGQST

-254 VYVYNYES
+254 VYLYQNGNYMTTLTGGWTRKFTTANIANYYDYQS
-262 DHLVTNGWEQFFKT
+262 LIDSSSNTLYGMVTTNQRTLKSAGTVNKINLTPYARLVFSYSTGNDYVTNALNVGCF
-276 CDSASFYQGGYH
+276 
-288 KANFIY
+288 ANFDNIDIRGSVVSTY
-294 DYGGTTDDLIMN
+294 ITQ
-306 GMVKS
+306 S
-311 SLLATERSIVSLAT
+311 SQNALKTVSFDISA
-325 NYMIDLSKYKRLA
+325 
-338 FRHDVKNLTT
+338 KN
-348 TGELGAHVGI
+348 
-358 GCFKS
+358 S
-363 VNNINHAEPVVGTEL
+363 
-378 TGKGTTPGYY
+378 
-388 YFDVSNINTSCYL
+388 SCYV
-401 GFYIFSEAI
+401 GAFFMSQPAS
-410 DDNTTWYVSISR
+410 TTFNVFIKIYN

>member
-1 MKKQQKKSLSFE
+1 MKKHLKESLSFD
-13 FFKKRVRVSVI
+13 FLKKRVRVSVI
-24 VVTLLLG
+24 VVTLLLS

-44 TIFYE
+44 TISYE

-63 TLTSGSMNERQEVTV
+63 TLTSGSMNERQEVIV

-145 TITIGVQGGLL
+145 IITIGVQGGLL

-165 TTSIKGLYQAK
+165 TTSIKGLYQVK

-217 SPTSWDN
+217 SPTSWNN

-233 YQVTDDYGQSA
+233 YQVTDNYGQST

-254 VYVYNYES
+254 VYLYQNGNYMTTLTGGWTRKFTTANIANYYDYQS
-262 DHLVTNGWEQFFKT
+262 LIDSSSNKLYGMVTTNQRTLKSAGTVNKINLTPYARLVFSYSTGNDYVTNALNVGCF
-276 CDSASFYQGGYH
+276 
-288 KANFIY
+288 ANFDNIDIRGSVVSTY
-294 DYGGTTDDLIMN
+294 ITQ
-306 GMVKS
+306 S
-311 SLLATERSIVSLAT
+311 SQNALKTVSFDISA
-325 NYMIDLSKYKRLA
+325 
-338 FRHDVKNLTT
+338 KN
-348 TGELGAHVGI
+348 
-358 GCFKS
+358 S
-363 VNNINHAEPVVGTEL
+363 
-378 TGKGTTPGYY
+378 
-388 YFDVSNINTSCYL
+388 SCYV
-401 GFYIFSEAI
+401 GAFFMSQPASTTFNVFIQIF
-410 DDNTTWYVSISR
+410 N

>member
-1 MKKQQKKSLSFE
+1 M
-13 FFKKRVRVSVI
+13 
-24 VVTLLLG
+24 G

-44 TIFYE
+44 TISYE

-145 TITIGVQGGLL
+145 IITIGVQGGLL

-165 TTSIKGLYQAK
+165 TTSIKGLYQVK

-217 SPTSWDN
+217 SPTSWNN

-233 YQVTDDYGQSA
+233 YQVTDNYGQST

-254 VYVYNYES
+254 VYLYQNGNYMTTLTGGWTRKFTTANIANYYDYQS
-262 DHLVTNGWEQFFKT
+262 LIDSSSNKLYGMVTTNQRTLKSAGTVNKINLTPYARLVFSYSTGNDYVTNALNVGCF
-276 CDSASFYQGGYH
+276 
-288 KANFIY
+288 ANFDNIDIRGSVVSTY
-294 DYGGTTDDLIMN
+294 ITQ
-306 GMVKS
+306 S
-311 SLLATERSIVSLAT
+311 SQNALKTVSFDISA
-325 NYMIDLSKYKRLA
+325 
-338 FRHDVKNLTT
+338 KN
-348 TGELGAHVGI
+348 
-358 GCFKS
+358 S
-363 VNNINHAEPVVGTEL
+363 
-378 TGKGTTPGYY
+378 
-388 YFDVSNINTSCYL
+388 SCYV
-401 GFYIFSEAI
+401 GAFFMSQPAS
-410 DDNTTWYVSISR
+410 TTFNVFIQIYN

>member
-1 MKKQQKKSLSFE
+1 MKKHPKESLSFD
-13 FFKKRVRVSVI
+13 FLKKRVRVSVI

-44 TIFYE
+44 TISYE

-63 TLTSGSMNERQEVTV
+63 TLTSGSMNERQEVIV

-217 SPTSWDN
+217 SPTSWNN

-233 YQVTDDYGQSA
+233 YQVTDNYGQST

-254 VYVYNYES
+254 VYLYQNGNYMTTLTGGWTRKFTTANIANYYDYQS
-262 DHLVTNGWEQFFKT
+262 LIDSSSNKLYGMVTTNQRTLKSAGTVNKINLTPYARLVFSYSTGNDYVTNALNVGCF
-276 CDSASFYQGGYH
+276 
-288 KANFIY
+288 ANFDNIDIRGSVVSTY
-294 DYGGTTDDLIMN
+294 ITQ
-306 GMVKS
+306 S
-311 SLLATERSIVSLAT
+311 SQNALKTVSFDISA
-325 NYMIDLSKYKRLA
+325 
-338 FRHDVKNLTT
+338 KN
-348 TGELGAHVGI
+348 
-358 GCFKS
+358 S
-363 VNNINHAEPVVGTEL
+363 
-378 TGKGTTPGYY
+378 
-388 YFDVSNINTSCYL
+388 SCYV
-401 GFYIFSEAI
+401 GAFFMSQPAS
-410 DDNTTWYVSISR
+410 TTFNVFIQIYN

>member
-44 TIFYE
+44 TISYE

-217 SPTSWDN
+217 SPTSWNN

-233 YQVTDDYGQSA
+233 YQVTDNYGQST

-254 VYVYNYES
+254 VYLYQNGNYMTTLTGGWTRKFTTANIANYYDYQS
-262 DHLVTNGWEQFFKT
+262 LIDSSSNKLYGMVTTNQRTLKSAGTVNKINLTPYARLVFSYSTGNDYVTNALNVGCF
-276 CDSASFYQGGYH
+276 
-288 KANFIY
+288 ANFDNIDIRGSVVSTY
-294 DYGGTTDDLIMN
+294 ITQ
-306 GMVKS
+306 S
-311 SLLATERSIVSLAT
+311 SQNALKTVSFDISA
-325 NYMIDLSKYKRLA
+325 
-338 FRHDVKNLTT
+338 KN
-348 TGELGAHVGI
+348 
-358 GCFKS
+358 S
-363 VNNINHAEPVVGTEL
+363 
-378 TGKGTTPGYY
+378 
-388 YFDVSNINTSCYL
+388 SCYV
-401 GFYIFSEAI
+401 GAFFMSQPASTTFNVFIQIF
-410 DDNTTWYVSISR
+410 N

>member
-1 MKKQQKKSLSFE
+1 MKKHPKESLSFD
-13 FFKKRVRVSVI
+13 FLKKRVRVSVI
-24 VVTLLLG
+24 VVTLLLS

-44 TIFYE
+44 TISYE

-63 TLTSGSMNERQEVTV
+63 TLTSGSMNERQEVIV

-217 SPTSWDN
+217 SPTSWNN

-233 YQVTDDYGQSA
+233 YQVTDNYGQST

-254 VYVYNYES
+254 VYLYQNGNFMTTLTGGWTRKFTTANIANYYDYQS
-262 DHLVTNGWEQFFKT
+262 LIDSSSNKLYGMVTTNQRTLKSAGTVNKINLTPYARLVFSYSTSNDYVTNALNVGCF
-276 CDSASFYQGGYH
+276 
-288 KANFIY
+288 ANFDNIDIRGSVVSTY
-294 DYGGTTDDLIMN
+294 ITQ
-306 GMVKS
+306 S
-311 SLLATERSIVSLAT
+311 SQNALKTVSFDISA
-325 NYMIDLSKYKRLA
+325 
-338 FRHDVKNLTT
+338 KN
-348 TGELGAHVGI
+348 
-358 GCFKS
+358 S
-363 VNNINHAEPVVGTEL
+363 
-378 TGKGTTPGYY
+378 
-388 YFDVSNINTSCYL
+388 SCYV
-401 GFYIFSEAI
+401 GAFFMSQPAS
-410 DDNTTWYVSISR
+410 TTFNVFIQIYN

>member
-1 MKKQQKKSLSFE
+1 MKKHLKESLSFD
-13 FFKKRVRVSVI
+13 FLKKRVRVSVI
-24 VVTLLLG
+24 VVTLLLS

-44 TIFYE
+44 TISYE

-63 TLTSGSMNERQEVTV
+63 TLTSGSMNERQEVIV

-145 TITIGVQGGLL
+145 IITIGVQGGLL

-165 TTSIKGLYQAK
+165 TTSIKGLYQVK

-217 SPTSWDN
+217 SPTSWNN

-233 YQVTDDYGQSA
+233 YQVTDNYGQST

-254 VYVYNYES
+254 VYLYQNGNYMTTLTGGWTRKFTTANIANYYDYQS
-262 DHLVTNGWEQFFKT
+262 LIDSSSNKLYGMVTTNQRTLKSAGTVNKINLTPYARLVFSYSTSNDYVTNALNVGCF
-276 CDSASFYQGGYH
+276 
-288 KANFIY
+288 ANFDNIDIRGSVVSTY
-294 DYGGTTDDLIMN
+294 ITQ
-306 GMVKS
+306 S
-311 SLLATERSIVSLAT
+311 SQNALKTVSFDISA
-325 NYMIDLSKYKRLA
+325 
-338 FRHDVKNLTT
+338 KN
-348 TGELGAHVGI
+348 
-358 GCFKS
+358 S
-363 VNNINHAEPVVGTEL
+363 
-378 TGKGTTPGYY
+378 
-388 YFDVSNINTSCYL
+388 SCYV
-401 GFYIFSEAI
+401 GAFFMSQPASTTFNVFIQIF
-410 DDNTTWYVSISR
+410 N